1 VPVVFAYS
9 GDPVAAGFAD
19 SLAKPGRNM
28 TGITFMAL
36 ELSSKRVELLKEL
49 VPQATQMA
57 LLSNPEH
64 AGELAEYRV
73 TEDAARRVGA
83 TITRHLARSPA
94 ELPAVMEK
102 IRASRPGAMI
112 VFPDSLTLVR
122 RAEIAEFA
130 AREKIPSMFGW
141 TEFTD
146 AGGLAS
152 YGPGVID
159 SFKGLAKFV
168 DKILKGAD
176 ASKVAIEQVSR
187 ILLTINMTAARR
199 IGLTVPPSILV
210 RADRV
215 ID

>member
-1 VPVVFAYS
+1 
-9 GDPVAAGFAD
+9 
-19 SLAKPGRNM
+19 
-28 TGITFMAL
+28 
-36 ELSSKRVELLKEL
+36 
-49 VPQATQMA
+49 
-57 LLSNPEH
+57 
-64 AGELAEYRV
+64 
-73 TEDAARRVGA
+73 
-83 TITRHLARSPA
+83 
-94 ELPAVMEK
+94 MEK

-146 AGGLAS
+146 AGGPRELRAGRDRRAS
-152 YGPGVID
+152 RAWRSSWTRSSRAPTR
-159 SFKGLAKFV
+159 ARC
-168 DKILKGAD
+168 
-176 ASKVAIEQVSR
+176 AIEQVSR

-215 ID
+215 IE

>member
-1 VPVVFAYS
+1 
-9 GDPVAAGFAD
+9 
-19 SLAKPGRNM
+19 
-28 TGITFMAL
+28 
-36 ELSSKRVELLKEL
+36 
-49 VPQATQMA
+49 
-57 LLSNPEH
+57 
-64 AGELAEYRV
+64 
-73 TEDAARRVGA
+73 
-83 TITRHLARSPA
+83 
-94 ELPAVMEK
+94 MEK

-122 RAEIAEFA
+122 RQEIAEFA

-141 TEFTD
+141 SEFTD

-187 ILLTINMTAARR
+187 ILLTINLTAARR